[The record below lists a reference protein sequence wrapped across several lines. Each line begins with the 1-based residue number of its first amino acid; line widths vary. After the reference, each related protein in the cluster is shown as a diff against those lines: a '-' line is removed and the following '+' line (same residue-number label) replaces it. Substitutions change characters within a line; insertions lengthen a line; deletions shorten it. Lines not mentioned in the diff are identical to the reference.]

1 MKNKNNRAQV
11 IGFKEQKIVITNKKS
26 STKIS
31 NTKASNTMRFKVNH
45 LRFFVAMGILIVT
58 PKNYA
63 MDLQDYVAD
72 VVSGHPLV
80 REQVHIFRQARQE
93 QTIASSGW
101 RPSVDLQA
109 SASRVEGDSPVVGG
123 TRLSDYNASNVEL
136 SVTQNLFD
144 GFDTTYR
151 VKQTEARMQSAL
163 FELYDTADN
172 IALDAVQAY
181 LDVLKQKRL
190 LELAVENVNS
200 HEETL
205 KKIRQRSRSGVGRR
219 SQLEQ
224 TEGRIARA
232 QASWVAQQNNVE
244 DALSAAHELLG
255 RYINPQQ
262 LLEPLAPP
270 STTQNL
276 DDLIDEALVKHP
288 ALRVASY
295 NIDAALLDQQ
305 RSKNTRYPN
314 LDLKLAKEVGDN
326 ISGIPGDRDELS
338 LVLNLKYNL
347 YNGGADRATEHKKT
361 SAVHEHQQ
369 FKARVRRQVINTLRL
384 AWAADQSLNE
394 QLEYLKQH
402 VKKTRET
409 SVSYQKEFFIG
420 QRDLINLLDV
430 KSELN
435 SAQNRY
441 VEAYFEALAAR
452 FRVHEGLGDLFDA
465 IGVRAS
471 VGDDDLIIAKVE
483 AKALDGLPL
492 NLDIDAD
499 NKVDNSD
506 HCDNSVA
513 DSPVKKRGCLTKFDV
528 STLANIASR
537 NNNDP
542 RAFDDELTLEE
553 NGVLV
558 IAPETLMKNDKDAD
572 NDTLGLKTFTQP
584 AHGKLA
590 LNLDK
595 HLVYRAA
602 EGFVG
607 TDTFTYTITDN
618 NQGNAT
624 ATVSLSV
631 VEDVE
636 LSLDKVHYV
645 NFVYDSVELTP
656 ESKERFSNIVRQ
668 LDKQSDVTLRV
679 YAYTDNIGSK
689 RFNRRLSNAR
699 AKAINGLLQASG
711 IAASRIKVYGKGEEN
726 PIAENDT
733 AEGRAINRRGEFHFS
748 SVQYDGGSNNQSS
761 NSDNY
766 GAFNDYFT
774 LEANGVL
781 VITPKTLFENDNDKE
796 ELRLQA
802 FTQPEH
808 GQLAMNTDSHFVY
821 RSPEGFIGTDMF
833 TYTTVDNNQN
843 SVTATV
849 SVDVMKENVV
859 ALDKIHYVNFAYDS
873 TGLTPESM
881 AKVEH
886 IVSQLESQPEV
897 TVRIYTYTDNI
908 GSKQF
913 NRKLSRSRAEVMSR
927 LLQERGIAESRIEAY
942 GKGEENPM
950 ANNDS
955 EEGRAIN
962 RRGEFHFRGIANR

>member
-1 MKNKNNRAQV
+1 MRINKESKAYPLY
-11 IGFKEQKIVITNKKS
+11 FFIV
-26 STKIS
+26 
-31 NTKASNTMRFKVNH
+31 V
-45 LRFFVAMGILIVT
+45 GILIVA
-58 PKNYA
+58 PKSYA
-63 MDLQDYVAD
+63 MDLQDYIAD

-109 SASRVEGDSPVVGG
+109 SASRVEGDSPVSGG
-123 TRLSDYNASNVEL
+123 SRLTDYNASNVEL

-151 VKQTEARMQSAL
+151 IKQTEARMQSAL
-163 FELYDTADN
+163 YELYDTADN

-205 KKIRQRSRSGVGRR
+205 KKIRQRARSGAGRR

-232 QASWVAQQNNVE
+232 QASWVAQQNNLD

-255 RYINPQQ
+255 RYIDPGK
-262 LLEPLAPP
+262 LFEPLAPP
-270 STTQNL
+270 SPTQDL
-276 DDLIDEALVKHP
+276 EKLIDEALENHP
-288 ALRVASY
+288 ALRVATY
-295 NIDAALLDQQ
+295 NIEAAFLDQQ

-314 LDLKLAKEVGDN
+314 LDLKLAQEIGDN

-338 LVLNLKYNL
+338 LILNLKYNL
-347 YNGGADRATEHKKT
+347 YNGGADRAVERKKT
-361 SAVHEHQQ
+361 SAMHEHQQ

-465 IGVRAS
+465 VGVKAN

-483 AKALDGLPL
+483 AKALDGSPL
-492 NLDIDAD
+492 NMDFDVD
-499 NKVDNSD
+499 NKIDTGD
-506 HCDNSVA
+506 HCDNSSIG
-513 DSPVKKRGCLTKFDV
+513 SPVKQMGCLTTFDV
-528 STLANIASR
+528 SSLANVASR
-537 NNNDP
+537 NNHDP
-542 RAFDDELTLEE
+542 KALDDKLTLEE
-553 NGVLV
+553 NGILV
-558 IAPETLMKNDKDAD
+558 FAPEALLKNDSDAD
-572 NDTLGLKTFTQP
+572 NDTLGIKTFTQP
-584 AHGKLA
+584 GHGKLA
-590 LNLDK
+590 LNTEK
-595 HLVYRAA
+595 QLVYRAA
-602 EGFVG
+602 EGFTG
-607 TDTFTYTITDN
+607 TDTFSYTVTDN

-624 ATVSLSV
+624 AMVS
-631 VEDVE
+631 VEVLPVLE
-636 LSLDKVHYV
+636 ITLDKVHYV
-645 NFVYDSVELTP
+645 NFIYDSTELTP
-656 ESKERFSNIVRQ
+656 ESTQRFSYIVSQ
-668 LDKQSDVTLRV
+668 LQKQPEVTLRV
-679 YAYTDNIGSK
+679 YAYTDNIGSHG
-689 RFNRRLSNAR
+689 FNKKLSIAR
-699 AKAINGLLQASG
+699 AKAVNELLQARG
-711 IAASRIKVYGKGEEN
+711 ITANRISVYGEGEDN

-733 AEGRAINRRGEFHFS
+733 EEGRAINRRGEFHFS
-748 SVQYDGGSNNQSS
+748 TMPQNYNLDSNLDRNLDNS
-761 NSDNY
+761 NFNNNP

-781 VITPKTLFENDNDKE
+781 VISPETLFKNDNNDT
-796 ELRLQA
+796 LSLQSY
-802 FTQPEH
+802 TQPEH
-808 GQLAMNTDSHFVY
+808 GQLAMNSAGNFVF
-821 RSPEGFIGTDMF
+821 RAPEGFIGTDTF
-833 TYTTVDNNQN
+833 TYTTTDSTQSN
-843 SVTATV
+843 VTVAV
-849 SVDVMKENVV
+849 SVAVLPDVEISLEKV
-859 ALDKIHYVNFAYDS
+859 HYVNFAYDS
-873 TGLTPESM
+873 TELTSGSM
-881 AKVEH
+881 TKVIR
-886 IVSQLESQPEV
+886 IVSQLKKQPEV
-897 TVRIYTYTDNI
+897 TLRIYTYTDNV
-908 GSKQF
+908 GSKRF
-913 NRKLSRSRAEVMSR
+913 NRKLSRARAVAVND
-927 LLQERGIAESRIEAY
+927 LLQEKGISENRIRAY
-942 GKGEENPM
+942 GKGEDEPIAEN
-950 ANNDS
+950 NT

-962 RRGEFHFRGIANR
+962 RRGEFHFRN